1 MNKIEISIDKL
12 IEKITNLKEL
22 NILELNSNG
31 LSILPKESSISKLEE
46 LCSQLI
52 LMDNKFNEF
61 PESILSLT
69 KLKIIRLQNNNL
81 SSIPENISKLTNLRE
96 ISIENNKFENE
107 FEINNLLKIKSLER
121 IWIDNNSI
129 SNIPNINYKLF
140 NNTTSF
146 GELNKLERI
155 SICNNKLINLG
166 GIIDFNK
173 LQVLMLNENNI
184 EIIPK
189 EIKNLNQLKK

>member
-1 MNKIEISIDKL
+1 NKIEISIDKL
-12 IEKITNLKEL
+12 IEKITILKEL

-31 LSILPKESSISKLEE
+31 LSIIPKESSISKLEE
-46 LCSQLI
+46 LCTQLI

-129 SNIPNINYKLF
+129 CNIPTIN
-140 NNTTSF
+140 NN
-146 GELNKLERI
+146 
-155 SICNNKLINLG
+155 
-166 GIIDFNK
+166 
-173 LQVLMLNENNI
+173 NNI
-184 EIIPK
+184 SCADYL
-189 EIKNLNQLKK
+189 NLQRI